1 MIGLL
6 GYALLLIIGL
16 VSATFG
22 SLVGLGGGVIIV
34 PALIYLD
41 PVLLHLGIS
50 TPVAVGTSLLVLIV
64 TALAS
69 TLTFVKQKRVDFR
82 SGWLLFVTSG
92 PASIIGASLTSVFH
106 PKQFELWFGCFIL
119 VMAFL
124 MLARQ
129 FMKPLEIHWKIRKTF
144 VDISGVEY
152 TYGYNILPALI
163 IGFFVGMSSGM
174 FGIGGGS
181 LFVPLMVL
189 LFSFPP
195 HVATATSMF
204 VIFLSSITGSAAHI
218 YAGDVSWLSALFLAP
233 GAWFGGKL
241 GATIASRMSGNK
253 LLWLL
258 RATLLILALRMIW
271 QGLH

>member
-1 MIGLL
+1 ML
-6 GYALLLIIGL
+6 GYALLLLIGL
-16 VSATFG
+16 ISATFG

-41 PVLLHLGIS
+41 PVLLNLGIT

-82 SGWLLFVTSG
+82 SGWLLFITSG
-92 PASIIGASLTSVFH
+92 PASILGASLTSLFH

-124 MLARQ
+124 MIARQ
-129 FMKPLEIHWKIRKTF
+129 FMKPFQINWKIQKHY
-144 VDISGVEY
+144 VDLTGVEY
-152 TYGYNILPALI
+152 TYGYNIFPALV
-163 IGFFVGMSSGM
+163 IGFFVGMSSGL

-189 LFSFPP
+189 LFNFPP

-204 VIFLSSITGSAAHI
+204 VIFLSAITGSATHVF
-218 YAGDVSWLSALFLAP
+218 AGDINWLAALFLAP
-233 GAWFGGKL
+233 GAWVGGKL
-241 GATIASRMSGNK
+241 GAKIASRMSGNK

-258 RATLLILALRMIW
+258 RATLLVLAFRMIW
-271 QGLH
+271 QGMS